1 MFRFQNSKKIWI
13 KSDAMNK
20 KTKLI
25 KITLIISLV
34 FFWLPQTSLYGMDA
48 MAYFKLGSEGGLTY
62 KKIEYYSK
70 AFDLNPRFAM
80 SYAKRGMLYYF
91 QEKYDKVIY
100 DFYRYSQLEPNEA
113 EAFRMLGMAY
123 LKKDNYET
131 AIENFDHAI
140 KMDPKLADAYS
151 YQAEAYRLAGKY
163 DEAIRDSTRAIKLW
177 GDPRMIADAY
187 NTRAKAYLEL
197 GEDKLAG
204 ADFKKSI
211 ELDPRKVF
219 LRYVSGYASLEA
231 MRVMG
236 LIVLI
241 GIAFIFIFGLK
252 FRPPNK
258 EE

>member
-1 MFRFQNSKKIWI
+1 M
-13 KSDAMNK
+13 DK
-20 KTKLI
+20 KTNFI
-25 KITLIISLV
+25 KRTLIISLAL
-34 FFWLPQTSLYGMDA
+34 FWLPQTSLYGMDA
-48 MAYFKLGSEGGLTY
+48 MAYFKLGSEGGVTY
-62 KKIEYYSK
+62 KKIEYYTK
-70 AFDLNPRFAM
+70 ALDLNPKFAM
-80 SYAKRGMLYYF
+80 AYAKRGMLYYF
-91 QEKYDKVIY
+91 QEKYDRVIQDY
-100 DFYRYSQLEPNEA
+100 YRYSQLEPNEA

-123 LKKDNYET
+123 LKKDDYEK
-131 AIENFDHAI
+131 AIENFNHAI
-140 KMDPKLADAYS
+140 KIDPKLTSAYT

-177 GDPRMIADAY
+177 GDLPMIADAY
-187 NTRAKAYLEL
+187 KTRAKVYLEL
-197 GEDKLAG
+197 GEDRLAG

-252 FRPPNK
+252 LKPPNK